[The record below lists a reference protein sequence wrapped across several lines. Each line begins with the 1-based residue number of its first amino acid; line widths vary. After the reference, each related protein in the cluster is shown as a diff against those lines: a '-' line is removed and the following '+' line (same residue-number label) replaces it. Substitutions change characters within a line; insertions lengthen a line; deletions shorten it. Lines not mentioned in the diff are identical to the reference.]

1 MKEVIDKAEGME
13 RQENQQEEK
22 VGMVE
27 WHQSHLGAT
36 DEMEV

>member
-27 WHQSHLGAT
+27 
-36 DEMEV
+36 